1 MRGGVSEARL
11 HSSEKR
17 LRAIFCAAKNK
28 RNLKPQC
35 PNRFTTSINSCK
47 TSINRCTA
55 SINRCT
61 TSIYRCTTSIHRCTT
76 SINRCTTSINRCTT
90 SNKEEVVR
98 RPPLAASVRSRGE
111 LTNTN
116 TNSDERKHA
125 HAPVYTE
132 IYMRGRWIFH
142 HVISHLLLKQGL
154 ADATAAILT
163 GCSSGALGVF
173 TLRTYVSSGCNRR
186 HTH

>member
-1 MRGGVSEARL
+1 MRGGVSEACL

-55 SINRCT
+55 
-61 TSIYRCTTSIHRCTT
+61 SIHRCTT

>member
-28 RNLKPQC
+28 RNLKAQC

-47 TSINRCTA
+47 TPINRCTA
-55 SINRCT
+55 SI
-61 TSIYRCTTSIHRCTT
+61 H
-76 SINRCTTSINRCTT
+76 RCTT

>member
-1 MRGGVSEARL
+1 MHTSIYGC
-11 HSSEKR
+11 
-17 LRAIFCAAKNK
+17 F
-28 RNLKPQC
+28 
-35 PNRFTTSINSCK
+35 TSINRCGVAYLKHACIRRKNVSGRFFVLPK
-47 TSINRCTA
+47 TKEISNPSVQIDLQLVSIVVKRCTAFINRCTA
-55 SINRCT
+55 SI
-61 TSIYRCTTSIHRCTT
+61 H
-76 SINRCTTSINRCTT
+76 RCTT